1 MKEQDMNM
9 HRAFLTPVALSVLL
23 ALAAVPA
30 GAQDATTS
38 AAATSDTTTSTTTTT
53 TTSTSAT
60 VRFSTSSASLVSIRG
75 VVSGEPESVAFSGQA
90 RIRSV
95 LVRDPD
101 FNRPS
106 LLLTFDLS
114 NISGVGSSTSAAYV
128 IPGRE
133 HVQRRVSGSQVLEI
147 AFPFLKSDATDLTSA
162 RAGVATFALDFDVET
177 GVVTS
182 AAGRVASPSF

>member
-1 MKEQDMNM
+1 
-9 HRAFLTPVALSVLL
+9 
-23 ALAAVPA
+23 
-30 GAQDATTS
+30 
-38 AAATSDTTTSTTTTT
+38 
-53 TTSTSAT
+53 
-60 VRFSTSSASLVSIRG
+60 VRFSTSSASLVSVRG

-90 RIRSV
+90 RVRSV

-114 NISGVGSSTSAAYV
+114 NVSGVGSSTNASYV

-133 HVQRRVSGSQVLEI
+133 HVQRRVAGSQLLEI
-147 AFPFLKSDATDLTSA
+147 SFPFLQSGATDLTSA
-162 RAGVATFALDFDVET
+162 RSGVASFALDFDVET
-177 GVVTS
+177 GAVTS